1 MANFEEL
8 QDNDRKK
15 SFQKHVAA
23 MTTICSHLQGKGTTI
38 WPLFK
43 ETCCLIYFEYLLVK
57 IVTLFSI
64 KKNQTNNKNPEAGD
78 IQITSTF

>member
-23 MTTICSHLQGKGTTI
+23 MTTICSHLQCKGTTI

-43 ETCCLIYFEYLLVK
+43 ETCCLIYLLVK

-64 KKNQTNNKNPEAGD
+64 KKNQTNKKNPEAGD